1 MFKHNVALGLL
12 LIWVLLAA
20 NPAGAALSI
29 TRSDLV
35 GSWYDY
41 YDDTTLFFALYGD
54 GTGSYEGEDV
64 TWTYADDTI
73 TLTAPETEAVYAF
86 PVIHAYRGLMIIS
99 FTYTSIQTTVQRI
112 LKFDNRPG
120 QKANFTTRDLV
131 GAFEYTNDAGTKYTF
146 TFYADGSGTQ
156 QTGSATSEGVSFT
169 WSYSDPMLSLV
180 GNDLLLVKSG
190 QLEPASFGDT
200 YTYTVI
206 LLADDYLTI
215 VRDNGDMLT
224 LKDK

>member
-1 MFKHNVALGLL
+1 MFKHKVALGLL

-20 NPAGAALSI
+20 SPAGAALSI

-41 YDDTTLFFALYGD
+41 YDSSLYFTLYGD
-54 GTGSYEGEDV
+54 GTGSYEDEDV

-73 TLTAPETEAVYAF
+73 TLTAPETENVYAI
-86 PVIHAYRGLMIIS
+86 PVIHYGRGLMIVS

-112 LKFDNRPG
+112 LKFDNSPG
-120 QKANFTTRDLV
+120 HKANFTTRDLV
-131 GAFEYTNDAGTKYTF
+131 GAFEHTNDAGTKYTF

-156 QTGSATSEGVSFT
+156 QTGSATSEGISFT
-169 WSYSDPMLSLV
+169 WSYSNPMLNLV
-180 GNDLLLVKSG
+180 GNDLQLIKSR

-224 LKDK
+224 LKEK

>member
-1 MFKHNVALGLL
+1 MFKHKVALGLL

-20 NPAGAALSI
+20 SAAEAALSI

-41 YDDTTLFFALYGD
+41 DDSSLYFTLSGD
-54 GTGSYEGEDV
+54 GTGFYQDEDV

-73 TLTAPETEAVYAF
+73 TLTAPDTSASYEIS
-86 PVIHAYRGLMIIS
+86 VIHCGRGLMVVS
-99 FTYTSIQTTVQRI
+99 FTYTSTQTTVHRI
-112 LKFDNRPG
+112 LKFDNSAG
-120 QKANFTTRDLV
+120 HKANFTTRDLV
-131 GAFEYTNDAGTKYTF
+131 GAFEYTNAAGTKYTF
-146 TFYADGSGTQ
+146 TFYADGSGVQ

-169 WSYSDPMLSLV
+169 WSYSNPMLNLV
-180 GNDLLLVKSG
+180 GNDLRLIKSG
-190 QLEPASFGDT
+190 ALEPASFGDT
-200 YTYTVI
+200 YTYTLI
-206 LLADDYLTI
+206 LFADDYLTI